1 MSTLLYHYTSYSAFC
16 SITSRENLRFTNI
29 GFLNDALEYQY
40 GVGLFIQAIRD
51 FEQKHNIQDSFDT
64 DLISRFTFLNKVYTI
79 SFCENGDDLNLW
91 RGYCPKE
98 GGIAIGF
105 DKDTVFPNK
114 SVLLNK
120 CKYSNPYQ
128 DIIVHSNYQRIKD
141 KFANI
146 ETLPKDLEHIKF
158 TFDLAHVKSP
168 SFAAENE
175 WRGVTMD
182 KNHKVEYIVKNS
194 MIVPYIDIKFN
205 KRSIKEI
212 LIGPSAHQNKIK
224 EALELIIKQ
233 YNIPCEII
241 KSNIP
246 FVQY

>member
-1 MSTLLYHYTSYSAFC
+1 MSPLLYHYTSYSAFC

-29 GFLNDALEYQY
+29 GFLNDAMEYQY
-40 GVGLFIQAIRD
+40 GIGLFIEAIQD
-51 FEQKHNIQDSFDT
+51 FERKNNIQKLFDVS
-64 DLISRFTFLNKVYTI
+64 LINRFTFLNQLYTI

-105 DKDTVFPNK
+105 NKDTVFSSK
-114 SVLLNK
+114 DILLNK
-120 CKYSNPYQ
+120 CQYGNPYK
-128 DIIVHSNYQRIKD
+128 DIIVASNYARIKE
-141 KFANI
+141 KFSNI
-146 ETLPKDLEHIKF
+146 ETISKDLEHIKF

-168 SFAAENE
+168 SFIAENE
-175 WRGVTMD
+175 WRGVTLG
-182 KNHKVEYIVKNS
+182 KNHKVDYLVKNS
-194 MIVPYIDIKFN
+194 IIVPFIDLKFN

-224 EALELIIKQ
+224 EAIELITKQ
-233 YNIPCEII
+233 YNIPCDIR
-241 KSNIP
+241 KSDIP